1 MANAN
6 DQAIGR
12 NEEDQQ
18 VGHDRSNPSVP
29 IKVGKRKIGGLDAAR
44 IDNVIVLLLH
54 TISSNSS

>member
-18 VGHDRSNPSVP
+18 VGHDRGNPSVP

-44 IDNVIVLLLH
+44 IDNVYSTSLAHYLQ
-54 TISSNSS
+54 